1 MTAITTWYQGM
12 KGSIRPVVHF
22 RSDRYWEVDAW
33 RGFAIAI
40 MVIYHL
46 VWDLYGLAGWDIEMY
61 TGFWHYWQLVTAS
74 SFIGLVG
81 VSMSLRAGRMRQKGA
96 VRFRPFFQRGLII
109 FSWGMVISL
118 VTWIYQPA
126 GYVRFGIL
134 HFIGVAIILAYP
146 FLRFRWLNLIL
157 GIVLLL
163 IPEVIPWR
171 HDIAWLEWL
180 GMIRDPH
187 PAFDYFPVIPWLGVV
202 LIGIFLGNML
212 YPQGRRAFNLPDWS
226 RFAPMRW
233 LALAGQNSLLIYL
246 IHQPILIT
254 MLILLGVV
262 KLF

>member
-1 MTAITTWYQGM
+1 MTTLTTWYQGM
-12 KGSIRPVVHF
+12 KGSIRPVIHF

-33 RGFAIAI
+33 RGFAIVI

-46 VWDLYGLAGWDIEMY
+46 VWDLYGMAGWKVDVY
-61 TGFWHYWQLVTAS
+61 SGFWHIWQQVTAT

-81 VSMSLRAGRMRQKGA
+81 VSMGLRAGRMRQKGK
-96 VRFRPFFQRGLII
+96 VHFLPFCQRGLVI
-109 FSWGMVISL
+109 FSWGLVISL
-118 VTWIYQPA
+118 VTFLYEPA

-157 GIVLLL
+157 GVVLLL
-163 IPEVIPWR
+163 LSRVTSWR
-171 HDIAWLEWL
+171 HDIPWLEWL
-180 GMIRDPH
+180 GMIQKPH

-202 LIGIFLGNML
+202 LIGVFLGNML
-212 YPQGRRAFNLPDWS
+212 YPEGKRAFSPPDWS

-254 MLILLGVV
+254 LLILSGVI
-262 KLF
+262 KL

>member
-1 MTAITTWYQGM
+1 M
-12 KGSIRPVVHF
+12 KGSIRPVIHF

-33 RGFAIAI
+33 RGFAIVI

-46 VWDLYGLAGWDIEMY
+46 MWDLYGMAGWKIDVYE
-61 TGFWHYWQLVTAS
+61 GFWHYWQLVTAT

-81 VSMSLRAGRMRQKGA
+81 VSMSLRAGRMSQKGSL
-96 VRFRPFFQRGLII
+96 RFRPFFLRGVVI
-109 FSWGMVISL
+109 FSWGMVVSL
-118 VTWIYQPA
+118 VTFFYLPS

-157 GIVLLL
+157 GVVLLL
-163 IPEVIPWR
+163 LPRVTSWR
-171 HDIAWLEWL
+171 HDIPWLEWL
-180 GMIRDPH
+180 GMIQKPH

-202 LIGIFLGNML
+202 LIGVFLGNML
-212 YPQGRRAFNLPDWS
+212 YPEGKRAFSPPDWS

-254 MLILLGVV
+254 ILALLGVI
-262 KLF
+262 KL

>member
-1 MTAITTWYQGM
+1 MSALTTWFTGM
-12 KGSIRPVVHF
+12 RGSVRPVTHF

-33 RGFAIAI
+33 RGFAITI

-46 VWDLYGLAGWDIEMY
+46 MWDLYGLAGWNIEMY

-81 VSMSLRAGRMRQKGA
+81 VSMSLRAGRMRQKGD
-96 VRFRPFFQRGLII
+96 VRFLPFFQRGLVI
-109 FSWGMVISL
+109 FSWGMVVSL
-118 VTWIYQPA
+118 VTWFVSPEV
-126 GYVRFGIL
+126 YVRFGIL

-157 GIVLLL
+157 GAVLLL

-180 GMIRDPH
+180 GMAANPH

-212 YPQGRRAFNLPDWS
+212 YPKGKRAFHMPDWS
-226 RFAPMRW
+226 RFAPVRW

-246 IHQPILIT
+246 IHQPVLIT
-254 MLILLGVV
+254 ILVLMGVV

>member
-1 MTAITTWYQGM
+1 MTVLTTWFNGM
-12 KGSIRPVVHF
+12 KGSITPVIHI
-22 RSDRYWEVDAW
+22 RRDRYWEVDAL
-33 RGFAIAI
+33 RGVAITI

-46 VWDLYGLAGWDIEMY
+46 VWDLYGLAGWHINMY

-74 SFIGLVG
+74 LFIGLVG
-81 VSMSLRAGRMRQKGA
+81 VSMSLRAGRLRQRGKLS
-96 VRFRPFFQRGLII
+96 FRPFFWRGLII
-109 FSWGMVISL
+109 FSWGMVVSI
-118 VTWIYQPA
+118 VTWFYQPA

-146 FLRFRWLNLIL
+146 FLRFRWFNLIL
-157 GIVLLL
+157 GMILLL
-163 IPEVIPWR
+163 LPELTPWR

-180 GMIRDPH
+180 GMIRSPH

-212 YPQGRRAFNLPDWS
+212 YPQGKRAFSLPDLTD
-226 RFAPMRW
+226 FAPIRW

-254 MLILLGVV
+254 TLILLGVV
-262 KLF
+262 KL

>member
-1 MTAITTWYQGM
+1 MTALATWYQGM

-33 RGFAIAI
+33 RGFAITT

-46 VWDLYGLAGWDIEMY
+46 MWDLYGMAGWHIEMY
-61 TGFWHYWQLVTAS
+61 TGFWHYWQLVTAT

-81 VSMSLRAGRMRQKGA
+81 VSMSLRAGRLRQKGKLS
-96 VRFRPFFQRGLII
+96 FWPFFQRGLVI
-109 FSWGMVISL
+109 FSWGLVVSL
-118 VTWIYQPA
+118 VTWFYEPG

-146 FLRFRWLNLIL
+146 FLRFRWLNLIS
-157 GIVLLL
+157 GAVLLL

-171 HDIAWLEWL
+171 HDLAWLEWL
-180 GMIRDPH
+180 GMIRSPH

-212 YPQGRRAFNLPDWS
+212 YPEGKRAFSMPDWS
-226 RFAPMRW
+226 RFAPVRW

-254 MLILLGVV
+254 LLVLLGIVR
-262 KLF
+262 L

>member
-1 MTAITTWYQGM
+1 MTALAIWYDNM
-12 KGSIRPVVHF
+12 KGSVRPVF
-22 RSDRYWEVDAW
+22 RFRRDRYWEVDAW

-46 VWDLYGLAGWDIEMY
+46 VWDLYGMAGWKINVY
-61 TGFWHYWQLVTAS
+61 HGFWHYWQLVTAS

-81 VSMSLRAGRMRQKGA
+81 VSMSLRAGRMRQKGR
-96 VRFRPFFQRGLII
+96 VRFAPFFQRGLVI

-118 VTWIYQPA
+118 VTWFYEPA

-157 GIVLLL
+157 GVALLL
-163 IPEVIPWR
+163 IPEIIPWR

-180 GMIRDPH
+180 GMIRSPH

-202 LIGIFLGNML
+202 LIGVFLGSML
-212 YPQGRRAFNLPDWS
+212 YPEGKRAFSLPDWS
-226 RFAPMRW
+226 HFASVRW

-254 MLILLGVV
+254 ILILLGVV